1 MGGDRYE
8 ASLAT
13 THLAVPIRQGDLPMF
28 GQKVR
33 AYRMRLG
40 WSQEDLA
47 GRAGVDVKTV
57 GNIETG
63 RTQPRPSTIRLL
75 IHALQLNDRDHAD
88 FYANATAP
96 RPATMPSAPAPASS
110 PQC

>member
-1 MGGDRYE
+1 
-8 ASLAT
+8 
-13 THLAVPIRQGDLPMF
+13 MF

-33 AYRMRLG
+33 VYRMRLG

-63 RTQPRPSTIRLL
+63 RTRPRLSTIRLL
-75 IHALQLNDRDHAD
+75 IQALQLNDRDRAD
-88 FYANATAP
+88 FYANAGPTEE
-96 RPATMPSAPAPASS
+96 
-110 PQC
+110 